1 MAGGQEGNVGRSAM
15 ERRLALLLR
24 LVGGLC
30 LLALIALWVPL
41 SWIDAAHR
49 WLGWGGFPDAPTAAY
64 LARSVSALCGFY
76 GGLLVCLARDVRRYA
91 PLIRYQAAAIM
102 ALSACGVVVGRV
114 AGMPWWFVAGDAAG
128 CWAYGLPML
137 ALARRVDR
145 ELGDG

>member
-1 MAGGQEGNVGRSAM
+1 MVERSAA

-30 LLALIALWVPL
+30 LLALVALWMPL

-49 WLGWGGFPDAPTAAY
+49 RLGWGDFPDAPVAAY

-76 GGLLVCLARDVRRYA
+76 GGLLVGLSRDVRRYA

-102 ALSACGVVVGRV
+102 ALSACGAVVGRA
-114 AGMPWWFVAGDAAG
+114 AGMPLWFVAGDAAG
-128 CWAYGLPML
+128 CWAYGVPML
-137 ALARRVDR
+137 ALSWRVER
-145 ELGDG
+145 EDG